1 MINKDNINKD
11 NKVFIP
17 DAEYSLSRIN
27 ISNVLFSFI
36 DGIITL

>member
-1 MINKDNINKD
+1 MINKD

-17 DAEYSLSRIN
+17 DAEYGLSRIN